1 MIRDTLTVMWKEWRD
16 MPFLRGGVKGGIIGQ
31 LVFVGLLG
39 IYLPAQAGKFFISS
53 GMVLFLVV
61 WGPFVLTISF
71 SADAFAGERER
82 HTLESLLATRLS
94 DRAILFGKIAT
105 IVAYGWGMTLL
116 ILVLGLVTAN
126 VGYGHGKLLMYPVAV
141 AIGAPLLGLMTALLL
156 SGLGV
161 IASLR
166 AATVRQAAQ
175 TMSLL
180 FLVVIFVPMLGM
192 ILPKEWTARLY
203 QWLGRLGMS
212 GILAT
217 LLGVLLILN
226 AIVLS
231 VAVAKFKRSKLILD

>member
-1 MIRDTLTVMWKEWRD
+1 M
-16 MPFLRGGVKGGIIGQ
+16 
-31 LVFVGLLG
+31 LG
-39 IYLPAQAGKFFISS
+39 IFLPAQAGKFFIDS

-61 WGPFVLTISF
+61 WGPFVLTIGF

-105 IVAYGWGMTLL
+105 IVSYAWGMTLV
-116 ILVLGLVTAN
+116 ILLLGLVTAN
-126 VGYGHGKLLMYPVAV
+126 VGYGHGKLLMYPLDV
-141 AIGAPLLGLMTALLL
+141 AIGAPLLGLMASLLL

-166 AATVRQAAQ
+166 ASTVRQAAQ

-180 FLVVIFVPMLGM
+180 FLVVIFIPMLGM
-192 ILPKEWTARLY
+192 ILPKAWTVWLY
-203 QWLGRLGMS
+203 QWLGRVGMS

-217 LLGVLLILN
+217 LLGVLLVLN

-231 VAVAKFKRSKLILD
+231 IAVAKFKRSRLILD